1 MSSGDISVIGLGA
14 GGSKIAK
21 EFEQYSVY
29 NVYALDWLQSY
40 EKPEDYE
47 KNMPDLRDYFSNLND
62 RVQFFVVGSS
72 YSSNY
77 ALGVLEQIRDKQ
89 IELFYVKP
97 DTELLA
103 GVPKLVERAAFGV
116 LQEYARSGLFKSIT
130 LLNNLNIEQIL
141 QSVPI
146 KKYYETLN
154 KTIASTVH
162 YVNYFEHNDPI
173 IGVSSKPPEIARI
186 RSIGALD
193 MDTLEEKWFFNLD
206 IDRDVCYYLCVN
218 KDRLEND
225 GGLHKKYVEI
235 LKNKPRNA
243 FRNISYAI
251 YETESQ
257 QDFGFCVSLTNAVQ
271 KNS

>member
-1 MSSGDISVIGLGA
+1 MISIVGLGT

-29 NVYALDWLQSY
+29 NVYALDFLEKY

-47 KNMPDLRDYFSNLND
+47 KNVPDLREHFVDID
-62 RVQFFVVGSS
+62 PHVQFFVVGSS

-77 ALGVLEQIRDKQ
+77 ALGILEQIKDKK
-89 IELFYVKP
+89 IDLIYIKP

-116 LQEYARSGLFKSIT
+116 LQEYARSGLFNSIT
-130 LLNNLNIEQIL
+130 LINNLSVEQIL
-141 QSVPI
+141 ENVPI
-146 KKYYETLN
+146 KTYYDTLN
-154 KTIASTVH
+154 TMIASSVH
-162 YVNYFEHNDPI
+162 YINYFENTEPI
-173 IGVSSKPPEIARI
+173 IGVRAKPPEVARI

-193 MDTLEEKWFFNLD
+193 MDTLEEKWFFDLD
-206 IDRDVCYYLCVN
+206 IDRDVCYYLCIN
-218 KDRLEND
+218 NERLEND
-225 GGLHKKYVEI
+225 GSLHKKYVEL
-235 LKNKPRNA
+235 LKQKPRNA

-251 YETESQ
+251 YETEST

>member
-1 MSSGDISVIGLGA
+1 MISIVGLGT

-29 NVYALDWLQSY
+29 NVYALDFLEKY

-47 KNMPDLRDYFSNLND
+47 KNVPDLREYFMDIDS

-77 ALGVLEQIRDKQ
+77 TLGILEQIKDKD
-89 IELFYVKP
+89 IDLIYIKP

-103 GVPKLVERAAFGV
+103 GVPKLVEKATFGV

-130 LLNNLNIEQIL
+130 LINNLNVEQVL
-141 QSVPI
+141 HNVPI
-146 KKYYETLN
+146 KTYYDTLN
-154 KTIASTVH
+154 KMISSSLH
-162 YVNYFEHNDPI
+162 YVNYFENSDPI
-173 IGVSSKPPEIARI
+173 IGLKAKPPEVARI

-193 MDTLEEKWFFNLD
+193 MDTLEEKWFFDLD
-206 IDRDVCYYLCVN
+206 IDRDVCYYLCIN
-218 KDRLEND
+218 SQRLEND
-225 GGLHKKYVEI
+225 GGLHKKYIEL
-235 LKNKPRNA
+235 LKQKPRNA

-251 YETESQ
+251 YETEST

>member
-1 MSSGDISVIGLGA
+1 MISVIGLGT

-29 NVYALDWLQSY
+29 KVYTLDWLEKY

-47 KNMPDLRDYFSNLND
+47 KNVPDLRDYFRDLDS

-77 ALGVLEQIRDKQ
+77 ALGILEQIKDKE
-89 IELFYVKP
+89 IELFYIKP

-116 LQEYARSGLFKSIT
+116 LQEYARSGLFKNIT
-130 LLNNLNIEQIL
+130 LINNLSVEQVL
-141 QSVPI
+141 QNVPI
-146 KKYYETLN
+146 KRYYETLN
-154 KTIASTVH
+154 NMIASSVH
-162 YVNYFEHNDPI
+162 YINYFENSEPI
-173 IGVSSKPPEIARI
+173 IGVSSKAPEVARI
-186 RSIGALD
+186 RSIGVLD

-206 IDRDVCYYLCVN
+206 IDRDVCYNLCIN
-218 KDRLEND
+218 NERLEND

-235 LKNKPRNA
+235 LKEKPRNA